1 MRVKYAKW
9 FSLTALIFGAVL
21 MGINLW
27 LVSMG
32 AESSMM
38 GLIPSAV
45 LLFVG
50 VMSLINP
57 MYVYQEGVLQARN
70 LLGMTLFRH
79 EKSKLSVEAGKGD
92 GELLLFLDKGKG
104 KTKRMMSTKSFWMD
118 KSQTRAVIEAVRTED
133 TF

>member
-9 FSLTALIFGAVL
+9 FSLAALIFGALL
-21 MGINLW
+21 MGTNLW

-32 AESSMM
+32 ADSSVM

-57 MYVYQEGVLQARN
+57 MYVYQDGVLQARN

-79 EKSKLSVEAGKGD
+79 EKSKLSVETGKGE

-118 KSQTRAVIEAVRTED
+118 NAQTRAVIEAVRTEE